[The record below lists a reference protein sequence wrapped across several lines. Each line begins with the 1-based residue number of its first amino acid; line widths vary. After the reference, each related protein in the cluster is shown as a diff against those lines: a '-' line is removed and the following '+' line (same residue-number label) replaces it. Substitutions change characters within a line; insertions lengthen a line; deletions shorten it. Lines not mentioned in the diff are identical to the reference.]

1 MSDTL
6 TEKTMRIS
14 ILALLAAT
22 IFPSIVHADDWPM
35 FKGNSG
41 RNGYTPKALPEKLSL
56 RWVVKEAQLP
66 APAWPAS
73 NRLGF
78 DRAHHPVILGDTLFF
93 GSTADCAVHAL
104 DASTGLERWTFTTGA
119 PIRFAP
125 AAWKDRV
132 FAASDDGWL
141 YCLAATDGKLLWKK
155 QGGPDDRMILGN
167 DRMISRWPA
176 RGGPVVH
183 DGVVYFAAGIWPS
196 EGIYLYAIDA
206 DSGKQVWINDKA
218 GSIYMGQPHG
228 GAYAASGVGAQG
240 YLVINDEQLLV
251 PTGRAVPASFDRATG
266 KFKFFHLQT
275 FGHRGGASTMAIGP
289 YFFNAGFTYDA
300 ATGKAL
306 DPVGA
311 GEVAAVPEGLIV
323 STSKP
328 AKGKGGNELIAY
340 QWADKTKAEKGK
352 LELLKYKGLE
362 KLWTIPEVPGGAGV
376 IVAGKH
382 VIVGASDRVTVADRE
397 TRKVV
402 WSAQVEG
409 AAHGLAVAHGRL
421 YVSTEK
427 GMLYCFDSAAPRKP
441 TVREG
446 VAGTPDGV
454 QEVVRA
460 ASEILQAGGIRE
472 GYGVLLGCGDGTLA
486 LELAR
491 QSKLHL
497 LAIDADAHNVA
508 KARKLLAQAGL
519 YGTRVTV
526 HLGDPA
532 RTPYPKYFADLVVS
546 LRTPQEMTAAQTREI
561 ARLQRPFGG
570 VALAGSIGSLKKTVA
585 GPLEGAGQWTHQYA
599 DPANT
604 CCSTDNVIQGPLGML
619 WFRDSDLD
627 SPSRHGR
634 GPAPL
639 FLEGR
644 LFVEGMNSLRAVNAY
659 NGRLFWE
666 YPLPDIL
673 KAYNAEHL
681 MGTAGTH
688 SNYCIAK
695 DGLYIRVGKAVLR
708 LDPETGKKLG
718 EFDAPKTDDGKVA
731 PWGYIATEGG
741 LLFGSLANT
750 KHIVKFTYGKS
761 DMSQLFTE
769 SSAFFA
775 MDGKSGK
782 VLWTYSAKHSI
793 RHNAIAIGA
802 GKVYLIDRPLA
813 AKDLLL
819 GGEKEKEHPPGD
831 IICLDAK
838 TGKELWRG
846 KEKVYGTTLALSNA
860 HDTLVMS
867 YQPTRFK
874 LPSEIGGRMAAFTAS
889 TGAPRWD
896 VEAKYVT
903 RPLINGKTI
912 YAEGAALDLV
922 TGDKKTFPL
931 KRSYGCGQ
939 LAGSTNLMVFRSAT
953 LGYYD
958 LLSPKGV
965 IDYGGLRPGC
975 WINAIPAGGIVMVP
989 DATAG
994 CQCSYLNQAWIA
1006 LHPIE

>member
-1 MSDTL
+1 
-6 TEKTMRIS
+6 MRWTS
-14 ILALLAAT
+14 IAIVLIAASAT
-22 IFPSIVHADDWPM
+22 RAEDWPM
-35 FKGNSG
+35 YKGNAG
-41 RNGYTPKALPEKLSL
+41 RNGYTAKALPDKLAL
-56 RWVVKEAQLP
+56 RWVVKEASGP

-78 DRAHHPVILGDTLFF
+78 DRAHHPVILGDTLFY
-93 GSTADCAVHAL
+93 GSTTDCQLHAL
-104 DASTGLERWTFTTGA
+104 DAATGKERWAFTTGA

-125 AAWKDRV
+125 AAWKDRAFV
-132 FAASDDGWL
+132 ASDDGWL
-141 YCLAATDGKLLWKK
+141 YCLASADGKLLWKK

-176 RGGPVVH
+176 RGGPVIH
-183 DGVVYFAAGIWPS
+183 EDVVYFAAGIWPT
-196 EGIYLYAIDA
+196 EGIYLYALDA
-206 DSGKQVWINDKA
+206 ATGKQVWVNDKA

-251 PTGRAVPASFDRATG
+251 PTGRAVPASFERATG

-275 FGHRGGASTMAIGP
+275 FGHKGGASTMAIGP

-306 DPVGA
+306 DPVGQ
-311 GEVAAVPEGLIV
+311 GEIAAVPDGLIV
-323 STSKP
+323 STGKA
-328 AKGKGGNELIAY
+328 AKGKGGDELIAY

-362 KLWTIPEVPGGAGV
+362 KLWTIPNVPGGAAIV
-376 IVAGKH
+376 VAGKH
-382 VIVGASDRVTVADRE
+382 VIAGGEKHVTIVDRE
-397 TRKVV
+397 TKKIVR
-402 WSAQVEG
+402 SFTIDG
-409 AAHGLAVAHGRL
+409 AAHGLAVANNRL
-421 YVSTEK
+421 YVSTDQ
-427 GMLYCFDSAAPRKP
+427 GSLYCFD
-441 TVREG
+441 TVDPKET
-446 VAGTPDGV
+446 GTRFVTPQKNVYGPN
-454 QEVVRA
+454 ELARA
-460 ASEILQAGGIRE
+460 AADDILKQSGVTE
-472 GYGVLLGCGDGTLA
+472 GYCVDLGCGDGALAYELA
-486 LELAR
+486 LR
-491 QSKLHL
+491 SKLHI
-497 LAIDADAHNVA
+497 LAIDSDPENVEA
-508 KARKLLAQAGL
+508 ARRKLTQAGL
-519 YGTRVTV
+519 YGIRVTV
-526 HLGDPA
+526 HLGDPV
-532 RTPYPKYFADLVVS
+532 RSNYPKHFADLVVS
-546 LRTPQEMTAAQTREI
+546 NRAITKDARPNAREV

-570 VALAGSIGSLKKTVA
+570 VAVIGNTKHVA

-604 CCSTDNVIQGPLGML
+604 CCSTDNIIQGPLGML
-619 WFRDSDLD
+619 WFRDSDLN

-639 FLEGR
+639 FLDGR
-644 LFVEGMNSLRAVNAY
+644 LFVEGMDALRAVNAY
-659 NGRLFWE
+659 NGRLLWE

-681 MGTAGTH
+681 MGTAGTN
-688 SNYCIAK
+688 SNYCVTK
-695 DGLYIRVGKAVLR
+695 DSLYVRVGKNVLR
-708 LDPETGKKLG
+708 LDPATGKKLV
-718 EFDAPKTDDGKVA
+718 EFEAPKTDAGQVV
-731 PWGYIATEGG
+731 PWGYIATENGQ
-741 LLFGSLANT
+741 LFGSLANT
-750 KHIVKFTYGKS
+750 KHVVKYTYGKS

-769 SSAFFA
+769 SAAFFA
-775 MDGKSGK
+775 MDGTTGQ
-782 VLWTYSAKHSI
+782 VQWTYHAKHSI
-793 RHNAIAIGA
+793 RHNAIAIGG

-819 GGEKEKEHPPGD
+819 SLDKDKEHPPGD
-831 IICLDAK
+831 LVCLDAK
-838 TGKELWRG
+838 TGKELWCS
-846 KEKVYGTTLALSNA
+846 KEKVFGTTLALSNA

-874 LPSEIGGRMAAFTAS
+874 LPSEIGGRMAAFKAS
-889 TGAPRWD
+889 TGDSRWD

-912 YAEGAALDLV
+912 YAEGASLDLIS
-922 TGDKKTFPL
+922 GAKKTFPL

-939 LAGSTNLMVFRSAT
+939 LAGSTHMMVFRSAT

-965 IDYGGLRPGC
+965 VDYGGLRPGC

-1006 LHPIE
+1006 LQPIE